1 MGLIYNPSDS
11 RGIVSALNGNIRTA
25 EEMVEGLNRASR
37 HLINAL
43 NGKELSGAAYTAG
56 KGMFSQLVIP
66 TISKA
71 SEALEKL
78 KSETKKYE
86 GFASSAGD
94 ELLDEDKL
102 NEKLQSLQ
110 AQQAAL
116 SSQIDFFKQ
125 QAMSHKEDSG
135 LSTSFTNYSN
145 TLSSYM
151 STVAEDIQEVQKKL
165 KKLHEFNSNVNGF
178 FSDARSDFEKIS
190 DIVSVLGNGHFNS
203 NGQFNAGDNNNKQL
217 LLDIISDYGS
227 GAVQDGLSEGIG
239 KFLETMDTSIP
250 NAGAYMHVFSDG
262 NKYWKN
268 THISWD
274 GAGYGKAMSSSLLKK
289 GVQNV
294 TVKSFGVGKAKV
306 SGLGILG
313 FGIDYNQ
320 NLADGESVGM
330 AFTHTAATT
339 AVTSAGVLAVGASAS
354 AAAAGTF
361 GAGAVGAGAAVSTII
376 ASNPIG
382 WAIGAGIAMGG
393 LTKLAY
399 DQNFLGFQ
407 DGVKNAGEVVNSG
420 LESIKSVFGWG
431 KTKHA

>member
-151 STVAEDIQEVQKKL
+151 STVADDIQEVQKKL
-165 KKLHEFNSNVNGF
+165 KKLHEFNSNVNDLF
-178 FSDARSDFEKIS
+178 KNSKDEIK
-190 DIVSVLGNGHFNS
+190 SVIDMTFAFGLAEFDKSGNFILNVTS
-203 NGQFNAGDNNNKQL
+203 NGDLKRLQDIAKKMIGDAKKESFNT
-217 LLDIISDYGS
+217 I
-227 GAVQDGLSEGIG
+227 
-239 KFLETMDTSIP
+239 LE
-250 NAGAYMHVFSDG
+250 
-262 NKYWKN
+262 
-268 THISWD
+268 
-274 GAGYGKAMSSSLLKK
+274 
-289 GVQNV
+289 
-294 TVKSFGVGKAKV
+294 
-306 SGLGILG
+306 
-313 FGIDYNQ
+313 
-320 NLADGESVGM
+320 E
-330 AFTHTAATT
+330 
-339 AVTSAGVLAVGASAS
+339 
-354 AAAAGTF
+354 
-361 GAGAVGAGAAVSTII
+361 TI
-376 ASNPIG
+376 
-382 WAIGAGIAMGG
+382 
-393 LTKLAY
+393 
-399 DQNFLGFQ
+399 Q
-407 DGVKNAGEVVNSG
+407 DGVMTNADKAAKLASENIWKNRYTTELASGSIMGKTPGATAAAMKEAEELALNSG
-420 LESIKSVFGWG
+420 KNLGKCVSGGFAVFGGIMDGYADYQKDQDPG
-431 KTKHA
+431 KAVAHGVLSTGGALGMAYVASFIPGPGWALAAGIVGGVVVSNIIDYTFEQQAVKKYFENIDTKVGNAVQGLSNFFGSVGEALSW

>member
-151 STVAEDIQEVQKKL
+151 SAVADDIQEVQKKL
-165 KKLHEFNSNVNGF
+165 KKLHEFNSNVNGL
-178 FSDARSDFEKIS
+178 FSEVKSNFETVANGIKGIGGAVLNNGGTWLNPIQGNYKNGKWQLSSKDIYSSVQYGRAVMRKWKNNPGSFTKGTVFSKGGAQIEDLKIFGKSIVKNDSKIGKVFNKLPSYSHGSINRDLSMMRENSTAWSGMSKIGKSFKVAGYVGTALDVGASVNELKSQGFSNEQTAVITARRTAVDFGATAVGQTAGRVAGAAIGQAL
-190 DIVSVLGNGHFNS
+190 IPIPGVGAAVGAVAGSVLGGVIGS
-203 NGQFNAGDNNNKQL
+203 WIGGAINANFD
-217 LLDIISDYGS
+217 
-227 GAVQDGLSEGIG
+227 
-239 KFLETMDTSIP
+239 
-250 NAGAYMHVFSDG
+250 
-262 NKYWKN
+262 
-268 THISWD
+268 
-274 GAGYGKAMSSSLLKK
+274 K
-289 GVQNV
+289 GVKPKKQ
-294 TVKSFGVGKAKV
+294 
-306 SGLGILG
+306 
-313 FGIDYNQ
+313 
-320 NLADGESVGM
+320 
-330 AFTHTAATT
+330 
-339 AVTSAGVLAVGASAS
+339 
-354 AAAAGTF
+354 
-361 GAGAVGAGAAVSTII
+361 
-376 ASNPIG
+376 G
-382 WAIGAGIAMGG
+382 W
-393 LTKLAY
+393 
-399 DQNFLGFQ
+399 
-407 DGVKNAGEVVNSG
+407 S
-420 LESIKSVFGWG
+420 WPW
-431 KTKHA
+431 